1 MCIVCSQ
8 CGNKESLL
16 RCYLLYYPHHFV
28 VIDLKSTATS
38 SCLKKKLEKKL
49 TLSELFPV
57 TELHLGDLDSIH
69 ENAHLSKC
77 HGNLHQIRI
86 EVIIQG
92 RAKGQNR

>member
-1 MCIVCSQ
+1 MLFIVLPSSL
-8 CGNKESLL
+8 CGDRFEVHRHKLM
-16 RCYLLYYPHHFV
+16 F
-28 VIDLKSTATS
+28 
-38 SCLKKKLEKKL
+38 KKPEKNL

>member
-1 MCIVCSQ
+1 MCTVCSQ
-8 CGNKESLL
+8 CGNKERLL

-28 VIDLKSTATS
+28 AIDLKSTATS
-38 SCLKKKLEKKL
+38 SCLKKLEKNL

-57 TELHLGDLDSIH
+57 TELHLGDLDSIY